1 MRYKESEAYLER
13 AEQVIPLG
21 SQTFSKSKTQFPFG
35 ASPYFIERGKGSKVW
50 DIDGNQY
57 LDFINGL
64 TAVTLGYQDEDV
76 DRAVRRQ
83 IENGVTFSLSHRL
96 EAEVAEL
103 IVSMVPCAEM
113 VRFGKNG
120 SDATSGAIRLARAYT
135 GRDHVVVCGYHGWHD
150 WYIGSTT
157 RNLGVP
163 EVTKSLT
170 HCFQYNDIAS
180 LQAVFDQ
187 FQGEVAAVI
196 MEPMNSVLPVKG
208 FLEEVKAIAHNN
220 NALLIFDEMVTGF
233 RFANGGAQAYFG
245 VIPDLATLGK
255 GLANGYPL
263 SVVTGRKDIMRLMED
278 ILYSFT
284 YGGETLS
291 LAASKAVLN
300 KLLHHDVIENITAK
314 GLEIVKGV
322 KRVIHDLGMLDI
334 LSISGHPS
342 WTFLNFNET
351 GIYSQSV
358 LKTYYMQEIF
368 QRGILGFGT
377 HNISYAHTREDIK
390 ALLDVYREVF
400 RNLKYHIERK
410 DLMKEIRCEV
420 LTPLFSVRPQ
430 SKKSHKGEA

>member
-1 MRYKESEAYLER
+1 
-13 AEQVIPLG
+13 
-21 SQTFSKSKTQFPFG
+21 
-35 ASPYFIERGKGSKVW
+35 
-50 DIDGNQY
+50 
-57 LDFINGL
+57 
-64 TAVTLGYQDEDV
+64 
-76 DRAVRRQ
+76 
-83 IENGVTFSLSHRL
+83 
-96 EAEVAEL
+96 
-103 IVSMVPCAEM
+103 
-113 VRFGKNG
+113 
-120 SDATSGAIRLARAYT
+120 
-135 GRDHVVVCGYHGWHD
+135 
-150 WYIGSTT
+150 
-157 RNLGVP
+157 
-163 EVTKSLT
+163 
-170 HCFQYNDIAS
+170 
-180 LQAVFDQ
+180 
-187 FQGEVAAVI
+187 
-196 MEPMNSVLPVKG
+196 
-208 FLEEVKAIAHNN
+208 
-220 NALLIFDEMVTGF
+220 
-233 RFANGGAQAYFG
+233 
-245 VIPDLATLGK
+245 
-255 GLANGYPL
+255 
-263 SVVTGRKDIMRLMED
+263 MRLMED